1 MDNIAG
7 RIIGLAACLLCA
19 VPFLIIALYDK
30 DSSTPIVFWSGDES
44 LAGKV
49 RDITG
54 YNKEMADLYKKCAY
68 AFVIAGVACLIYLP
82 LGIVLILLECSI
94 GIYVVYR
101 KYKNILQKYS

>member
-1 MDNIAG
+1 MDNIVG

-30 DSSTPIVFWSGDES
+30 DSSTPIVFWSGDKS
-44 LAGKV
+44 LAGKIC
-49 RDITG
+49 DITV
-54 YNKEMADLYKKCAY
+54 YNKEIAELYKKCAY

-82 LGIVLILLECSI
+82 LGIVLILMECSI

-101 KYKNILQKYS
+101 KYKDILQKYS